1 MSSTETRDRLLFRLF
16 LVGTGR
22 RVTSETGHT
31 KASANPTG
39 DQIHASFLSP
49 QRLADDLRNA
59 CGRTVSLPAVDAY
72 AQSRRL
78 HPVLRAS
85 ETAAPPAS
93 VQKLRLLGLC
103 LFPVIRH
110 SSTERETPGIE
121 EQHNKLRLTR
131 ITQNRGQRSEVRRKP
146 KPGSGER
153 VRSMRTPS
161 PFFSSLRF

>member
-16 LVGTGR
+16 VVGTGK

-49 QRLADDLRNA
+49 QRVVDDLRDA
-59 CGRTVSLPAVDAY
+59 CGRAVSLPAVDAY

-78 HPVLRAS
+78 QPVLRAS

-93 VQKLRLLGLC
+93 GQKLRLLGLC
-103 LFPVIRH
+103 LFSVIRH
-110 SSTERETPGIE
+110 RGTEQLSRNQIISGSLNCIIVARSDLTSTVASAR
-121 EQHNKLRLTR
+121 
-131 ITQNRGQRSEVRRKP
+131 
-146 KPGSGER
+146 
-153 VRSMRTPS
+153 
-161 PFFSSLRF
+161 